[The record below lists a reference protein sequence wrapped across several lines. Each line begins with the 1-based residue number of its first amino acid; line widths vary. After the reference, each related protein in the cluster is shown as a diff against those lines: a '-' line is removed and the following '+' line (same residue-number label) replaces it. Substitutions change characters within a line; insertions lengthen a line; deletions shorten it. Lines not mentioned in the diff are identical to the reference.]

1 MSGALELGTVG
12 LIAATACLGAYIYAF
27 IWKPV
32 GGRWLQIVG
41 LISTLLA
48 LVLLSFDLRVGT
60 VMGAPLSRVAAE
72 GFLVAS
78 AVSQSLAALRRRR
91 GERRSERAVA
101 DMRAAAGEPTKIR
114 ASIRA

>member
-27 IWKPV
+27 IWKPT

-48 LVLLSFDLRVGT
+48 LVLLSCDLRNGTT
-60 VMGAPLSRVAAE
+60 VMGATLNRVAAE
-72 GFLVAS
+72 GFLVVA
-78 AVSQSLAALRRRR
+78 AVTQSFSALRRRR
-91 GERRSERAVA
+91 SDRRSEAPA
-101 DMRAAAGEPTKIR
+101 SAEIAELTPQTAKASAA
-114 ASIRA
+114 